1 MDNKIALKDA
11 IYLVPS
17 RKLISSL
24 RVGDLALNCYG
35 RYAKVVEITCCKEDI
50 KGKLFVCYYTE
61 NGEGSSISMS
71 MKEDEFTPVQSWTP
85 LKSSCWVNTWTNTI
99 AGNRPAKNTTINL

>member
-24 RVGDLALNCYG
+24 RVGDLALKCYG

-71 MKEDEFTPVQSWTP
+71 MKEDELVRTVR
-85 LKSSCWVNTWTNTI
+85 LSCLHTSAELDAI
-99 AGNRPAKNTTINL
+99 EKQLLG